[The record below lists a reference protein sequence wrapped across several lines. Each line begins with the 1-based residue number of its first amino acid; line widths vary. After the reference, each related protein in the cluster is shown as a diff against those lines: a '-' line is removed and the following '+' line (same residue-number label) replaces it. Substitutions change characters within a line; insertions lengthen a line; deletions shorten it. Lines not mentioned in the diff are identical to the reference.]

1 MFQEIKSHLSKKE
14 MSLIVGSRQVGK
26 TTLMQLLKDYLDKK
40 GEATLFLSLD
50 SELDRQH
57 FASQMDLVRKIDL
70 EIGERRG
77 YVFIDEIQRKENSG
91 IFLKGIYDLGLPHKF
106 ILSGSGSLEL
116 KQKIH
121 ESLVGRKRIFPVD
134 PVSFEEYVDFKT
146 GYKYEGKLRK
156 FFDVE
161 RRKTEGFLSEY
172 LNFGGYPRIV
182 AEGKAQEKK
191 KCIEDIFHSY
201 VEKDISYLLRV
212 RKIDEYTSLI
222 KILASQIGRL
232 SNYTELSST
241 VGISMQTLANY
252 LWYGEKTFVIHR
264 LRPHFKNVRKE
275 ITKSPKI
282 YFYDLGLRNY
292 PLGLFGN
299 VNNPG
304 EFGLLFENFVFNILK
319 EKLGFRTES
328 LRFWRTKEKAEVDF
342 VVESGMKVVPIEV
355 KYKLLDKVEVN
366 RSLRSF
372 IEAYKPELALIVNL
386 GLDRSLKI
394 GKTKVRAIP
403 FWKLFHLTLFD

>member
-1 MFQEIKSHLSKKE
+1 MFQEIKSHLPQKE

-26 TTLMQLLKDYLDKK
+26 TTLMLLLKDYLDKK
-40 GEATLFLSLD
+40 GESTLFLSLD
-50 SELDRQH
+50 SELDKQH
-57 FASQMDLVRKIDL
+57 FSSQMDLVRKINL
-70 EIGERRG
+70 ELGDKRG
-77 YVFIDEIQRKENSG
+77 YVFIDEIQRKENAG
-91 IFLKGIYDLGLPHKF
+91 IFLKGIYDMGLPHKF

-134 PVSFEEYVDFKT
+134 PVSFEEFVDFKT
-146 GYKYEGKLRK
+146 GYKYEGKLCR

-161 RRKTEGFLSEY
+161 RGKTEGFLIEY

-182 AEGKAQEKK
+182 AEGKSQEKK
-191 KCIEDIFHSY
+191 KYIEDIFHSY
-201 VEKDISYLLRV
+201 VEKDISYLLHV
-212 RKIDEYTSLI
+212 KKVDEYTSLI
-222 KILASQIGRL
+222 KILASQIGGL

-241 VGISMQTLANY
+241 VGVSVQTLANY
-252 LWYGEKTFVIHR
+252 LWYGEKTFIIHR
-264 LRPHFKNVRKE
+264 LPPYFKNVRKE

-282 YFYDLGLRNY
+282 YFYDMGFRNY

-304 EFGLLFENFVFNILK
+304 EFGLLFENFVFNILRG
-319 EKLGFRTES
+319 KLGFRSES
-328 LRFWRTKEKAEVDF
+328 LRFWRTTEKAEVDF
-342 VVESGMKVVPIEV
+342 VVESGRKIVPIGV
-355 KYKLLDKVEVN
+355 KYRLLENVEVN

-372 IEAYKPELALIVNL
+372 IETYKPGLALIVNL

-403 FWKLFHLTLFD
+403 FWKLFHLPLFD